1 MKPKRLDNKLEAGS
15 QLNLEALY
23 TIAPSC
29 FTEVQ
34 DPKTGETKHVVNFDT
49 LRTLLGDDAV
59 VRIARCINS
68 PGRAS
73 KRHA

>member
-29 FTEVQ
+29 FT
-34 DPKTGETKHVVNFDT
+34 
-49 LRTLLGDDAV
+49 
-59 VRIARCINS
+59 
-68 PGRAS
+68 
-73 KRHA
+73 